1 MYLNEHEKNLIS
13 KEIENLENKSSSELV
28 AVVTKQSSS
37 YKFETLYLSLFITV
51 IISFFILLF
60 DIGAIKLFQSQVISF
75 FTIYFI
81 FQKFNKTLLTFLPKS
96 YKYSKA
102 SNYAHN
108 QFSSLGL
115 QTTKTKQA
123 IMFFVSLDEKYVEII
138 TDSVIKEKIN
148 DSYWED
154 IVGEFIIDIK
164 NKNLSNGYLKAIK
177 SCNQIL
183 IENFPIQ
190 ENDENELS
198 NEVVEL

>member
-1 MYLNEHEKNLIS
+1 MYLNDDEKNLIS
-13 KEIENLENKSSSELV
+13 KEIENLEKESSSELV

-37 YKFETLYLSLFITV
+37 YKFETISLSLFITV
-51 IISFFILLF
+51 VITFFVLLF
-60 DIGAIKLFQSQVISF
+60 DTSAIKLFQIQVISF
-75 FTIYFI
+75 FIVYFT

-102 SNYAHN
+102 SNYAHK

-164 NKNLSNGYLKAIK
+164 NENLSNGYLKAIK

-183 IENFPIQ
+183 IENFPIH
-190 ENDENELS
+190 ENDQNELS